1 MKKRRLTANWGL
13 KLASLI
19 FAAVLWFLV
28 TNINDPVVTV
38 RFGNVPVTLK
48 NTDTITDAGDVYQ
61 VLDNTDVIGTVTILA
76 PRSIADSFSKDNIVA
91 VADLD
96 NLTTR
101 NTANIQLSVNKYSNE
116 IDNISGSIDTVKLN
130 IEKKKTATLPLVAT
144 TSGTLSDGYI
154 IGDVST
160 EQNMIRI
167 TGPQSVIAKVA
178 KAAVDVDVTGF
189 TSNIGTDADIR
200 LYDADGREV
209 SDSSIQMNIKS
220 VRVNVEILQA
230 KYVEL
235 HYNTT
240 GTPASGYMLTGVIDS
255 TPDKVL
261 IAGKSTALESIDTL
275 EITDD
280 QLNVSGLRD
289 DLEASVD
296 LEKYLPS
303 GISFGDSDFSGVAS
317 VVVHIEPIET
327 AKIQVP
333 VSQITPENVPDGYSV
348 SVRDL
353 SGDAGGTVSVEIQG
367 LAAEIAKVSAAD
379 ITGSIDM
386 NDVISGMDNQKIKE
400 GTYQADA
407 TLVLPDQVKADNKVK
422 VQLEVSGNANAS
434 DTASVES
441 SAGN

>member
-1 MKKRRLTANWGL
+1 
-13 KLASLI
+13 
-19 FAAVLWFLV
+19 
-28 TNINDPVVTV
+28 
-38 RFGNVPVTLK
+38 
-48 NTDTITDAGDVYQ
+48 
-61 VLDNTDVIGTVTILA
+61 
-76 PRSIADSFSKDNIVA
+76 
-91 VADLD
+91 
-96 NLTTR
+96 
-101 NTANIQLSVNKYSNE
+101 
-116 IDNISGSIDTVKLN
+116 
-130 IEKKKTATLPLVAT
+130 
-144 TSGTLSDGYI
+144 
-154 IGDVST
+154 
-160 EQNMIRI
+160 
-167 TGPQSVIAKVA
+167 
-178 KAAVDVDVTGF
+178 
-189 TSNIGTDADIR
+189 
-200 LYDADGREV
+200 
-209 SDSSIQMNIKS
+209 
-220 VRVNVEILQA
+220 
-230 KYVEL
+230 
-235 HYNTT
+235 
-240 GTPASGYMLTGVIDS
+240 MLTGVIDS

-280 QLNVSGLRD
+280 QLNVSGLRE

-333 VSQITPENVPDGYSV
+333 VSQITPENVPDGYNV